1 MDGSWRLVIHFSLI
15 YARCIMILFKIM
27 IFCISALSMIAGV
40 VTMVSPD
47 VNTIF
52 LPVVVEGVQES
63 HFARSYAGFVAAV
76 GYLAMRFL
84 YSSSKVQVGTVVLYI
99 IFVMMISK
107 MFSFIYDGYTTT
119 AVISFL
125 MGVVFAI
132 GLYAVQKARKNQLDY
147 NL

>member
-1 MDGSWRLVIHFSLI
+1 
-15 YARCIMILFKIM
+15 MILIKIM
-27 IFCISALSMIAGV
+27 IFCISALSMIAGI

-52 LPVVVEGVQES
+52 LPIVVESVQES
-63 HFARSYAGFVAAV
+63 HFVRSYAGFVAAV

-99 IFVMMISK
+99 IFVMIIAK
-107 MFSFIYDGYTTT
+107 IFSFIYDGYTTI
-119 AVISFL
+119 AVVSFF
-125 MGVVFAI
+125 MGVAFAI

>member
-1 MDGSWRLVIHFSLI
+1 
-15 YARCIMILFKIM
+15 MILLKIM
-27 IFCISALSMIAGV
+27 IFCISALAMIAGI
-40 VTMVSPD
+40 VTMLSPD
-47 VNTIF
+47 VNTVF

-76 GYLAMRFL
+76 GYLAMRSL

-107 MFSFIYDGYTTT
+107 MFSFIYDGYTTV
-119 AVISFL
+119 AVISFF

>member
-1 MDGSWRLVIHFSLI
+1 MDGGWCLVIHFSLI
-15 YARCIMILFKIM
+15 YARGIMILLKIM
-27 IFCISALSMIAGV
+27 IFCISALAMIAGI

-47 VNTIF
+47 VNTVF

-107 MFSFIYDGYTTT
+107 MFSFIYDGYTTV
-119 AVISFL
+119 AVISFF

>member
-1 MDGSWRLVIHFSLI
+1 MDGFWSLVILFSLI
-15 YARCIMILFKIM
+15 YAWSNMIFIKIM
-27 IFCISALSMIAGV
+27 IFCISALSMIAGIV
-40 VTMVSPD
+40 AMVSPD
-47 VNTIF
+47 VNTFF
-52 LPVVVEGVQES
+52 LPIVVEGVQES

-99 IFVMMISK
+99 MFVMIISK
-107 MFSFIYDGYTTT
+107 IFSFIYDGYTTV

-125 MGVVFAI
+125 LGILYII
-132 GLYAVQKARKNQLDY
+132 GLYFLQKSRKNQLDY

>member
-1 MDGSWRLVIHFSLI
+1 
-15 YARCIMILFKIM
+15 MILVKIM
-27 IFCISALSMIAGV
+27 IFCISALAMIAGI

-47 VNTIF
+47 VNTVF
-52 LPVVVEGVQES
+52 LPIFVEGVQES
-63 HFARSYAGFVAAV
+63 HFARSYAGFVTAV

-107 MFSFIYDGYTTT
+107 IFSFIYDGYTTI
-119 AVISFL
+119 AVVSFF
-125 MGVVFAI
+125 MGVAFAI

>member
-1 MDGSWRLVIHFSLI
+1 
-15 YARCIMILFKIM
+15 MILIKIM
-27 IFCISALSMIAGV
+27 IFCISALSMIAGI

-47 VNTIF
+47 VNTVF
-52 LPVVVEGVQES
+52 LPIVVESVQEA

-99 IFVMMISK
+99 IFIMSISK
-107 MFSFIYDGYTTT
+107 IFSFIYDGYTTI
-119 AVISFL
+119 AVISFF
-125 MGVVFAI
+125 MGVVFAF
-132 GLYAVQKARKNQLDY
+132 GLFVVHKVRKNQLDY

>member
-1 MDGSWRLVIHFSLI
+1 
-15 YARCIMILFKIM
+15 MILLKIM
-27 IFCISALSMIAGV
+27 IFCISALAMIAGI

-52 LPVVVEGVQES
+52 LPVVAEGVQES

-107 MFSFIYDGYTTT
+107 MFSFIYDGYTTV

>member
-1 MDGSWRLVIHFSLI
+1 
-15 YARCIMILFKIM
+15 MILVKIM
-27 IFCISALSMIAGV
+27 IFCISALLMIAGIF
-40 VTMVSPD
+40 TMVSPD
-47 VNTIF
+47 VNSIF
-52 LPVVVEGVQES
+52 LPIVVEGIQES
-63 HFARSYAGFVAAV
+63 HFARSYAGFVTAV

-99 IFVMMISK
+99 LFIMIISK
-107 MFSFIYDGYTTT
+107 MFSFIYDGYTTF

-132 GLYAVQKARKNQLDY
+132 GLYAIQKARKHQLDY

>member
-1 MDGSWRLVIHFSLI
+1 
-15 YARCIMILFKIM
+15 MILIKIM
-27 IFCISALSMIAGV
+27 IFCISALAMIAGI

-47 VNTIF
+47 VNTVF
-52 LPVVVEGVQES
+52 LPIFVEGVQES

-84 YSSSKVQVGTVVLYI
+84 YSSSRVQVGTVVLYI
-99 IFVMMISK
+99 VLLMMISK
-107 MFSFIYDGYTTT
+107 MFSFIYDGYTNV

-132 GLYAVQKARKNQLDY
+132 GLYALQKARKNQLDY

>member
-1 MDGSWRLVIHFSLI
+1 
-15 YARCIMILFKIM
+15 MILLKIM
-27 IFCISALSMIAGV
+27 IFFISALAMIAGI

-47 VNTIF
+47 VNTVF
-52 LPVVVEGVQES
+52 LPVVVEGVQEA

-84 YSSSKVQVGTVVLYI
+84 YSSSKVQVGAVVLYI

-107 MFSFIYDGYTTT
+107 IFSFIYDGYTTY
-119 AVISFL
+119 AAISFFT
-125 MGVVFAI
+125 GAVFAV
-132 GLYAVQKARKNQLDY
+132 GLFIVQKVRKNQLDY

>member
-1 MDGSWRLVIHFSLI
+1 LDGGWCLVIHFSFI
-15 YARCIMILFKIM
+15 YAWGIMILLKIM
-27 IFCISALSMIAGV
+27 IFCISALAMIAGI

-47 VNTIF
+47 VNTVF

-107 MFSFIYDGYTTT
+107 MFSFIYDGYTTV
-119 AVISFL
+119 AVISFF

>member
-1 MDGSWRLVIHFSLI
+1 
-15 YARCIMILFKIM
+15 MILFKIM
-27 IFCISALSMIAGV
+27 IFCISALAMIAGV

-52 LPVVVEGVQES
+52 LPIFVEGVQES

-107 MFSFIYDGYTTT
+107 MFSFIYDGYTTV
-119 AVISFL
+119 AVISFF
-125 MGVVFAI
+125 MGAVFAI

>member
-1 MDGSWRLVIHFSLI
+1 
-15 YARCIMILFKIM
+15 MILIKIM
-27 IFCISALSMIAGV
+27 IFFISALAMIAGI
-40 VTMVSPD
+40 VTMLSPD
-47 VNTIF
+47 INTVF
-52 LPVVVEGVQES
+52 LPIVVEGVQES
-63 HFARSYAGFVAAV
+63 HFARSYAGFVTAV

-107 MFSFIYDGYTTT
+107 IFSFIYDGYTTV
-119 AVISFL
+119 AVISFF

-132 GLYAVQKARKNQLDY
+132 GLFAVQKARKNQLDY

>member
-1 MDGSWRLVIHFSLI
+1 
-15 YARCIMILFKIM
+15 MILLKIM
-27 IFCISALSMIAGV
+27 IFCISALAMIAGI

-47 VNTIF
+47 VNTVF
-52 LPVVVEGVQES
+52 LSVVVEGIQES

-99 IFVMMISK
+99 VFVMMISK
-107 MFSFIYDGYTTT
+107 MFSFIYDGYTTI
-119 AVISFL
+119 AVVSFL

>member
-1 MDGSWRLVIHFSLI
+1 
-15 YARCIMILFKIM
+15 MILLKIM
-27 IFCISALSMIAGV
+27 IFCISALSKIAGV

-47 VNTIF
+47 VNTVF
-52 LPVVVEGVQES
+52 LPIVAEGVQES
-63 HFARSYAGFVAAV
+63 HFARSYARFVAAV

-99 IFVMMISK
+99 VLVMMISK
-107 MFSFIYDGYTTT
+107 IFSFIYDGYTTI
-119 AVISFL
+119 AVISFF

>member
-1 MDGSWRLVIHFSLI
+1 
-15 YARCIMILFKIM
+15 MILLKII
-27 IFCISALSMIAGV
+27 IFCISALAMIAGI

-47 VNTIF
+47 VNTVF
-52 LPVVVEGVQES
+52 LPVVVDGVQES
-63 HFARSYAGFVAAV
+63 HFARSYAGFITAN

-107 MFSFIYDGYTTT
+107 MFSFIYDGYTTV
-119 AVISFL
+119 AVISFF
-125 MGVVFAI
+125 MGVLFAI
-132 GLYAVQKARKNQLDY
+132 GLYALQKARKNQLDY

>member
-1 MDGSWRLVIHFSLI
+1 
-15 YARCIMILFKIM
+15 MILLKIM
-27 IFCISALSMIAGV
+27 IFCISALAMIAGI

-47 VNTIF
+47 VNTVF
-52 LPVVVEGVQES
+52 LPVVVESVQES

-76 GYLAMRFL
+76 GYLAMRSL

-107 MFSFIYDGYTTT
+107 MFSFIYDGYTTV
-119 AVISFL
+119 AFISFF